1 MIGKVA
7 RMRAALGLNT
17 DSPLVF
23 LSQAT
28 AIYTGLETNK
38 ALFAAPAPQLPVL
51 LAQIQD
57 ATKAQQNMSKLKGA
71 SAARDAA
78 FRILVTSLE
87 SERMMVQ
94 ALCDANPEQAAALI
108 AAASMISVAD
118 ARRPTK
124 PLLALKNGRPS
135 GTVLVEANAGFL
147 DRTYRRK
154 TFHWQFTIDA
164 GKSFSPLPS
173 TPIARTSIANLAP
186 LTTVGVQVSVT
197 VNQQPQ
203 GPWSQT
209 VSILV
214 R

>member
-23 LSQAT
+23 LSQAN

-38 ALFAAPAPQLPVL
+38 TLFAAPNPQLSVL
-51 LAQIQD
+51 LEQIQD

-71 SAARDAA
+71 AAARDAS
-78 FRILVTSLE
+78 FRILATSLE

-94 ALCDANPEQAAALI
+94 ALCDASPEQAATLI

-118 ARRPTK
+118 ARGFAK
-124 PLLALKNGRPS
+124 PLLTLKNGQPP
-135 GTVLVEANAGFL
+135 GTVLVNANAGLL
-147 DRTYRRK
+147 DSTYRRK

-173 TPIARTSIANLAP
+173 TPVARTSIANLTP

-197 VNQQPQ
+197 ANQQPQ